1 MSRLPTPGSD
11 DGNWG
16 DILNDYLEQAHKDDG
31 TLKDDILTDAA
42 IAPANIDGDTGTP
55 SLRTLGD
62 GAQQA
67 YPGSAG
73 AANAAT
79 IAALEQSAD
88 TGLVTEIAQLNGSS
102 RTGTSGSVGVLIMSL
117 GGYVTAVPSWF
128 SISGWDPFSLTQPGL
143 YLMVF
148 NVSSN
153 YSGYARF
160 EINGNQPN
168 DKNFEVYTPLT
179 LVGSSAYNTVSCY
192 LSIFDTAHP
201 NPESDTSHI
210 SSSIGQ
216 MHTNSLITLSA
227 QPVFSGGGSRDV
239 DINTI
244 SITRV
249 QSNPIT
255 L

>member
-42 IAPANIDGDTGTP
+42 IAPANIDGDAGTP
-55 SLRTLGD
+55 SLRTLGN

-79 IAALEQSAD
+79 IAALEASAD
-88 TGLVTEIAQLNGSS
+88 SGLTTEIALLYMNTPSAL
-102 RTGTSGSVGVLIMSL
+102 SGVQVNVSL
-117 GGYVTAVPSWF
+117 GLDQYVSVVPSWF
-128 SISGWDPFSLTQPGL
+128 TLGSSNTFTLSQPGL
-143 YLMVF
+143 YLVTM
-148 NVSSN
+148 SCDSN
-153 YSGYARF
+153 YTGFASWRFSG
-160 EINGNQPN
+160 NGPN
-168 DKNFEVYTPLT
+168 DD
-179 LVGSSAYNTVSCY
+179 A
-192 LSIFDTAHP
+192 
-201 NPESDTSHI
+201 SDTYVTLNKVGTYAYVTASTYIVVFDDEHPYVNPNALPTM
-210 SSSIGQ
+210 SLV
-216 MHTNSLITLSA
+216 HTNSEISA
-227 QPVFSGGGSRDV
+227 TQINFFSGGGTGRCAANRV
-239 DINTI
+239 